1 MFPTLS
7 ACSLVNSVPGHRV
20 SAQRSKAGSLASCFG
35 LWFGAGIGWWPL
47 VTPSVTSLSCTC
59 EESPQP
65 HEARKQKKTQVSGQ
79 GSQHCEEEVFF
90 SFKTARHLSFSS
102 DLTTICQSRNL
113 NTFFFFAYNRN
124 CSEYHGVNEKAV
136 SYFMCFYIRMLF
148 TSRDLQKWNTSIH
161 FESFVQNLDLLI
173 LIQLFCKDTIEVL
186 HRQPQNFCHP
196 PSNSRYQVF
205 SCAPWCFRWWWIASS
220 YLSH

>member
-1 MFPTLS
+1 MWIQCQVTESRHKGPRPDLWLPAL
-7 ACSLVNSVPGHRV
+7 ACDLGQELDGGH
-20 SAQRSKAGSLASCFG
+20 L
-35 LWFGAGIGWWPL
+35 LHPLWPL
-47 VTPSVTSLSCTC
+47 CPAPVRNPPNPTRQENRTRLRLVVKGHSTVK
-59 EESPQP
+59 
-65 HEARKQKKTQVSGQ
+65 RKF
-79 GSQHCEEEVFF
+79 FF